1 MGERI
6 TEYSEIPGLEGVGVV
21 RHAGAPP
28 TAARHAHQSVCV
40 GAVLSGTR
48 TVRGPGGECEAVAG
62 QVLVIPSGLAH
73 VCPDAGRSEYVMV
86 SLAPA
91 CFRTAGLT
99 PSLAPDRPEAFD
111 DPIRF
116 GDVLR
121 LAELAGGAASH
132 LERQAALLAVM
143 VPLCR
148 DGKRPLDGDNNA
160 DDTAEP
166 ERIAV
171 VRRHL
176 ETACAEDVR
185 LEDLARLAGYSP
197 CRLNRLFARAVGM
210 PPHEY
215 QILQRVRVAKAC
227 IRRGLGLA
235 ESAAEAGFSD
245 QSHMTRCFRKVMGM
259 TPGVF
264 AAGTRAPKKA

>member
-48 TVRGPGGECEAVAG
+48 TVRGPGGGCEAVAG

-73 VCPDAGRSEYVMV
+73 ACPDAGRSEYVMV

-91 CFRTAGLT
+91 CFHAAGLT
-99 PSLAPDRPEAFD
+99 PSLAPDRPEAVD

-121 LAELAGGAASH
+121 LAELAGSAASH

-143 VPLCR
+143 APLCR
-148 DGKRPLDGDNNA
+148 ERDRSTRHED
-160 DDTAEP
+160 AEP

-215 QILQRVRVAKAC
+215 QVLQRVRMAKAC

-264 AAGTRAPKKA
+264 AAGTATAPID